1 MEGIPLKRSKIVDV
15 SKCIICQ
22 KDKSKSRVISTEAGR
37 IKLIDA
43 ASRRQDDLYDRI
55 QNIKEEEIKYHVD
68 NFCFKNYTHKNKLD
82 SIGLNETKVDG
93 KSTNY
98 KEGQSSTSSP
108 ISTPISTRSKS
119 TPRPAAS
126 QDNTHYMQT
135 RVCCGYAKHKGEYEK
150 FRLSESDRA
159 KKFLDAAVF
168 FQDETYLRTCDLQDI
183 SAVFG
188 ADLYF
193 HKNCVRK
200 YLLKYD
206 RADAKNEVEPT
217 ESPKITAFK
226 HFISEIEHG
235 LQNGAGYVLSVLRD
249 HINENNSNSFTNQE
263 LKILFIH
270 RYGDNLRISYPN
282 QRNESIMVFLDDI
295 EKEDL
300 ANVIR
305 ENDYIHAAA
314 EEIREDVKAV
324 EFDLQGR
331 FCESTDLQ
339 ESWNKTKIPEPLVRF
354 LCILTNL
361 NPNNLKDMIKVEM
374 IQISLQN
381 T

>member
-22 KDKSKSRVISTEAGR
+22 KYKSKSKVISTEAGR

-43 ASRRQDDLYDRI
+43 ASRRQDDVYDRI

-135 RVCCGYAKHKGEYEK
+135 CVCCGYAKHKGENEK

-168 FQDETYLRTCDLQDI
+168 FQDETYLGTCDLQDI

-226 HFISEIEHG
+226 NLISEIEHG
-235 LQNGAGYVLSVLRD
+235 LQNGEGSLLSALRD

-270 RYGDNLRISYPN
+270 RYGDNPRISYPN

-305 ENDYIHAAA
+305 ENILPLFAILERTNYFRWASD
-314 EEIREDVKAV
+314 
-324 EFDLQGR
+324 
-331 FCESTDLQ
+331 SWQ
-339 ESWNKTKIPEPLVRF
+339 ENSPLKPKQAS
-354 LCILTNL
+354 LTR
-361 NPNNLKDMIKVEM
+361 
-374 IQISLQN
+374 
-381 T
+381 